1 MESSIDEMN
10 KIIRSKII
18 SLNDQIKIRLS
29 IPINQRTDKQ
39 AVKLDN
45 LCYELN
51 CLIDKYNSNE
61 LKKRNINNNSL

>member
-1 MESSIDEMN
+1 MDSPTEDN
-10 KIIRSKII
+10 NQIIRDKIR

-29 IPINQRTDKQ
+29 VPLNLRTDKQ

-51 CLIDKYNSNE
+51 CLIDKYNFNYG
-61 LKKRNINNNSL
+61 KK